1 MKGRSIALDL
11 VEGQPAAALIEDG
24 VLEDL
29 FLPPKDAGKPLP
41 GTIFRGIPD
50 RPLKGQGG
58 VILRLPDGLYGYLRG
73 AKGLRPGQ
81 PILVQVTGYAEPG
94 KAVPVTRKLLFKS
107 RFSIVTPDAPGLNIS
122 RQVRD
127 EEARARLSDLAAHG
141 MAGSSA
147 GLILRSAAEDA
158 DPEVIA
164 ADIAD
169 MRDLA
174 ERVLKEAEAPGTDRL
189 LDGPDAHQL
198 AWRDWPTPDIADD
211 REGSF
216 CDHGVL
222 EAIAALRHPRLELP
236 ADASAMIE
244 PTTALVAVDVNTG
257 ADLSMAAGLK
267 ANIALARALP
277 RALRCRG
284 LGGQITL
291 DLAPMPKGQRQAW
304 EQTLRAA
311 FRRDGVDTVMA
322 GWTPLGHY
330 ELQRKRDRLPLSECH
345 LP

>member
-1 MKGRSIALDL
+1 MKGRTIALDR
-11 VEGQPAAALIEDG
+11 VRGQPAAAQIEDG

-29 FLPPKDAGKPLP
+29 ILPPRDAERTLP

-58 VILRLPDGLYGYLRG
+58 VILRLPDGQSGYLRG

-81 PILVQVTGYAEPG
+81 PILVQVTGHAEAG

-107 RFSIVTPDAPGLNIS
+107 RFAIITPDAPGLNIS

-127 EEARARLSDLAAHG
+127 DETRARLAVLAEQG

-147 GLILRSAAEDA
+147 GLILRSAAENADDA
-158 DPEVIA
+158 MIA
-164 ADIAD
+164 ADISA
-169 MRDLA
+169 MRQLA
-174 ERVLKEAEAPGTDRL
+174 ETVLAEGNAPGTARL
-189 LDGPDAHQL
+189 VDGPNAHQQ
-198 AWRDWPTPDIADD
+198 AWRDWPAPDSADD

-216 CDHGVL
+216 ADHGVL
-222 EAIAALRHPRLELP
+222 DAIAALRHPRLALP
-236 ADASAMIE
+236 AGAWAMIE
-244 PTTALVAVDVNTG
+244 PTTALVAIDVNTG
-257 ADLSMAAGLK
+257 SDLSMSAGLK
-267 ANIALARALP
+267 ANLALARELP

-284 LGGQITL
+284 LGGQITI
-291 DLAPMPKGQRQAW
+291 DLAPMPKAQRQAW

-311 FRRDGVDTVMA
+311 FRRDTIDTALA